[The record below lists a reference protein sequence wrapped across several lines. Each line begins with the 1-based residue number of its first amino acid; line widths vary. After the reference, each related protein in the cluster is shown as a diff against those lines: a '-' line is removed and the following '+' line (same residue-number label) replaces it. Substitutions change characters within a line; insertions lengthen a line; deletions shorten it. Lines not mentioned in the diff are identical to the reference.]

1 MRSAAT
7 ILLLFASAFGASA
20 QDTPRAQAP
29 AGGPITSG
37 APSGPQTKKPVNLCI
52 PERGYFVDVK
62 FVARP
67 VTYTPDQIEA
77 AITLGMQQEAAR
89 MRDANMRATQPI
101 EMQFGYGTLRI
112 NPANFYD
119 QYYDPGPCRLLDRRR
134 GSRADPAN

>member
-1 MRSAAT
+1 M
-7 ILLLFASAFGASA
+7 
-20 QDTPRAQAP
+20 
-29 AGGPITSG
+29 
-37 APSGPQTKKPVNLCI
+37 
-52 PERGYFVDVK
+52 K
-62 FVARP
+62 FVAQP

-134 GSRADPAN
+134 GSRANPAN